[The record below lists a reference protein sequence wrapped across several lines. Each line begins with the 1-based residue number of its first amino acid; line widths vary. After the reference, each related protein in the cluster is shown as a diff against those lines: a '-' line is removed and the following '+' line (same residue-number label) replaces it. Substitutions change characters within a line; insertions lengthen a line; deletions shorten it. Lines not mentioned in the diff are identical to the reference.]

1 MAQVREG
8 RLTCTV
14 EEAAVLLGISRGQAY
29 HCVRTGELRSV
40 QLGRRIVIP
49 RIAIDELL
57 SGSPA
62 APTDD
67 SDLSA

>member
-1 MAQVREG
+1 MTLLREG

-14 EEAAVLLGISRGQAY
+14 EEAAAFLGISRGRAY

-49 RIAIDELL
+49 HIAIDELL
-57 SGSPA
+57 SGGPA